1 MLKKIIS
8 ISEKFVRVNIS
19 SPTALADSKMMFATS
34 GGGQSRPQYKTALSV
49 ESGLL
54 SSTGNDIVDVEAE
67 GNRFR
72 RRRRATIIAI
82 AAIFVTAGTVLIVS
96 VVHDLQNRPEFG
108 YFDEICSE
116 SDMVCLEN
124 KCPEGFQW
132 DRNSYQCKLNKGK
145 TNKF

>member
-1 MLKKIIS
+1 
-8 ISEKFVRVNIS
+8 
-19 SPTALADSKMMFATS
+19 MMFATS

-116 SDMVCLEN
+116 SDVECLEN